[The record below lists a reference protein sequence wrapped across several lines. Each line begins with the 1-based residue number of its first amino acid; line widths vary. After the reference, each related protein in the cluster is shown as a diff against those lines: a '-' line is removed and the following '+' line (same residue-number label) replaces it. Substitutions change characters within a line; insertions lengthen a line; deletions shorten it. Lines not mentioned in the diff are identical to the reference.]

1 MFEKDL
7 VLPSKD
13 RQLFK
18 DPIGIELYDSDLESF
33 DAQTTLITVGDVVSL
48 TFRKHGIKPFLSI
61 YDGRTERREMTEFA
75 RLVENEP
82 KD

>member
-18 DPIGIELYDSDLESF
+18 DPIGLELYDSDLESF

-48 TFRKHGIKPFLSI
+48 TFRNHGIKPFLSI

-75 RLVENEP
+75 RLVKNEP